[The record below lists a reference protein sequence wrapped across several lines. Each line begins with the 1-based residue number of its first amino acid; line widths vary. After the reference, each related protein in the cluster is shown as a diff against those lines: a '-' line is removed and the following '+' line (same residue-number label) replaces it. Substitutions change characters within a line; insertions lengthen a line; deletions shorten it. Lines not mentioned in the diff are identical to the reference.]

1 MEVRDLRRAFDRAKG
16 IALVKHW
23 DRLMIHLVGVR
34 LLLIHLRVLLLLME
48 LVRVRLLLME
58 LVRVRLLHIHLVG
71 VRLLVHLLLVLLL
84 RARLLR
90 LLRALLLKLLRARLL
105 RGIILS
111 RCAITGE
118 SILEMDQLLS
128 ASDQAGTRTS
138 HIRCKGELL
147 AEKH

>member
-48 LVRVRLLLME
+48 LVRVRLL
-58 LVRVRLLHIHLVG
+58 HIHLVG

-105 RGIILS
+105 GRRMLS

>member
-48 LVRVRLLLME
+48 LVRVRLLLIH
-58 LVRVRLLHIHLVG
+58 LVGVRLLLIHLVG

-105 RGIILS
+105 GRMLS
-111 RCAITGE
+111 RCAITRE

>member
-23 DRLMIHLVGVR
+23 DRLMIHLVG
-34 LLLIHLRVLLLLME
+34 
-48 LVRVRLLLME
+48 
-58 LVRVRLLHIHLVG
+58 VRLLHIHLVG

-105 RGIILS
+105 GRRMLS

-128 ASDQAGTRTS
+128 ASDQAGTRPS

>member
-48 LVRVRLLLME
+48 LVRVRLLL
-58 LVRVRLLHIHLVG
+58 IHLVG

-105 RGIILS
+105 GRMLS
-111 RCAITGE
+111 RCAITRE